1 MIAQLKSLEHIE
13 TENFSLGIGKNK
25 KTVERKKPK
34 TALNITIIKVRLFF
48 WNLSPIHW
56 YDTFKDIHVDMNEFI
71 SPKNKNKQK

>member
-1 MIAQLKSLEHIE
+1 MIAQLNTLEDIE